1 MNTEAFTIHEAVH
14 PLVHSHITMY
24 SDIPQVN
31 QLTALLLAHGIKD
44 VVVCPGSR
52 NATIVHNLNEVG
64 DRIQLHPVTDER
76 SAAFVALGMTLAT
89 QAPVGVCVTSGSA
102 LLNCIPAVAE
112 AYYRHLPLLVISA
125 DRPTAWIGQM
135 DGQTLPQAG
144 ALHPYCPTF
153 SISTPRSDT
162 DRWCNNRRINE
173 ALLSLYKGDGHPAHI
188 NVAIEEPM
196 FSFTTP
202 ALPEERGIR
211 RFTPMPHDPLP
222 ESVVE
227 QIAQAKL
234 PLLLIGQYEKGDIR
248 KEVDDLVRQGQM
260 LVLPEIISDVE
271 GNHLMEAFDAF
282 GGLDKRVMPDVVV
295 QVGGNFVHKRMKQA
309 LRGSDCKV
317 IRIGLDEELTDTLCH
332 LASWIDSPVQ
342 PALAQLAT
350 CLPHANAGVEFATEV
365 LRQKWES
372 IRPRLHPST
381 TGSSEA
387 PTMTSILMKVKERL
401 ASLPQSFTLHLANS
415 STVRAAGKVFESGQC
430 PVYCNRGT
438 NGIEGSLSTAVGYAL
453 RMWGLSIAVI
463 GDLSFF
469 YDGNA
474 LWNTALPSNL
484 RILLFNN
491 GHGSIFDHLTGLE
504 QSPARDTYIAAG
516 HQHYNAE
523 GLAHTFHLGYTAIH
537 AEDEAEGSIAQ
548 WLADHDEA
556 QILEVFVKD

>member
-1 MNTEAFTIHEAVH
+1 
-14 PLVHSHITMY
+14 MY

-89 QAPVGVCVTSGSA
+89 QEPVGICVTSGSA

-125 DRPTAWIGQM
+125 DRPAAWIGQM

-144 ALHPYCPTF
+144 ALLPYCQTF

-173 ALLSLYKGDGHPAHI
+173 ALLSLQRGEGHPAHI

-196 FSFTTP
+196 FSFTTSV
-202 ALPEERGIR
+202 LPEEHCIR
-211 RFTPMPHDPLP
+211 HFSAPSMNPLP

-227 QIAQAKL
+227 QIAQAEL
-234 PLLLIGQYEKGDIR
+234 PMLLIGQYEKGDIR
-248 KEVDDLVRQGQM
+248 KEVDDIIRQGQM

-271 GNHLMEAFDAF
+271 GNHLMEAFDAL
-282 GGLDKRVMPDVVV
+282 GGQDQSVMPDVVV
-295 QVGGNFVHKRMKQA
+295 QIGGNFVHKRFKQA
-309 LRGSDCKV
+309 LRQSSCEV

-332 LASWIDSPVQ
+332 LSSWIETPVR
-342 PALAQLAT
+342 PALVQLAA
-350 CLPHANAGVEFATEV
+350 CLPHENKGAKLATDL
-365 LRQKWES
+365 LRREWES
-372 IRPRLHPST
+372 IRPQTHQSEEC
-381 TGSSEA
+381 SSDA
-387 PTMTSILMKVKERL
+387 PTMTSILLEVKEQL
-401 ASLPQSFTLHLANS
+401 ASISQSFTLHLANS

-453 RMWGLSIAVI
+453 QMWGLSIAVI

-469 YDGNA
+469 YDANA

-504 QSPARDTYIAAG
+504 LSPARDTYIAAG

-523 GLAHTFHLGYTAIH
+523 GLAHTFHVGYTAIH
-537 AEDEAEGSIAQ
+537 AEDEAEGSIAH